1 MSGVHCCDF
10 SGIAETPVV
19 DLTQQ
24 RSPVAVE
31 KADDG
36 VRMEREREGK
46 PGAVGGSTRQIP
58 KNYCN
63 RKTQDVTVI

>member
-1 MSGVHCCDF
+1 MSRVYCCDF
-10 SGIAETPVV
+10 SGIAEPPVV

-31 KADDG
+31 KADNG
-36 VRMEREREGK
+36 VRMGEEQEGK
-46 PGAVGGSTRQIP
+46 PGALGNNTRQIP

>member
-1 MSGVHCCDF
+1 MSRVYCCDF
-10 SGIAETPVV
+10 SGIAEPSVV

-36 VRMEREREGK
+36 V
-46 PGAVGGSTRQIP
+46 S
-58 KNYCN
+58 
-63 RKTQDVTVI
+63 